1 MQEPIENSAREN
13 VSFNYEYAFVTLNI
27 MILIDIN
34 QNVKNIFQET
44 VITPSNICEFH
55 LCE

>member
-13 VSFNYEYAFVTLNI
+13 VSFNYEYAFVTLNV

-34 QNVKNIFQET
+34 QDVKNIFQET

-55 LCE
+55 LCR